1 MNPSLSQLLATLLW
15 IRLVESDESDD
26 YLDSKYNT
34 TDFLPASRDA
44 LWRRFQAFISKA
56 EEQITA
62 KMGSGWASID
72 DFYTGGSS
80 GGFHV
85 EHDYIMTVN
94 RTGCGF
100 WDRSDW
106 AEPVGDIL
114 DALAKQETEIKVYVD
129 DHGKL
134 EIDC

>member
-1 MNPSLSQLLATLLW
+1 MNPSLSRLLATLLF
-15 IRLVESDESDD
+15 VESDESEE
-26 YLDSKYNT
+26 YLDLKYDT

-62 KMGSGWASID
+62 KMGSSWTSID
-72 DFYTGGSS
+72 DFYTGGGS
-80 GGFHV
+80 GGLHV

-100 WDRSDW
+100 WEKGDW

-114 DALAKQETEIKVYVD
+114 DALAKQETEIHVHVN